1 LFLLSLVPL
10 VEAYTTFETTC
21 SAPNPHSEFLF
32 VSSPD
37 TRGTLN
43 ILWSSLFTIFACTWT
58 LQHPDIPEQRNGCN
72 PGILGHLKWTLK
84 AFGNKALLM
93 ITTALAPEYAV
104 GKAFSDLV
112 RARELQQRMKR
123 YADEDGVA
131 WTLRHSYFAR
141 MGGFAIRSKQLLKD
155 FETTNKQLRGGKLH
169 CLSDNQLYNL
179 RSKRVIKSLPDIRVE
194 EIKDKSKNDTLG
206 KFIAIGQIT
215 WSIVQIIARAAKNL
229 PSSPLEIAVVAFA
242 ICAVIVYGLY
252 MHKPQSV
259 STPIA
264 ILAYSNGNSY
274 SPEPKAAVVD
284 HKSEVTVIKPEPQVI
299 VDSEPQV
306 AGNSN
311 GIEPSTERHTNS
323 GLRIWGTVLVTG
335 IGAAVFGGVHVTA
348 WNFDFP
354 TTIELVWWRCASI
367 YSVAFPLGFAFAG
380 GLLLVLDEYDDQIED
395 VVGIMGRILVLGLLL
410 FLFCLFNFLYIVAR
424 LFILVEIFRT
434 LCFLPAGSFVTT
446 WSTNIPH

>member
-1 LFLLSLVPL
+1 
-10 VEAYTTFETTC
+10 
-21 SAPNPHSEFLF
+21 
-32 VSSPD
+32 
-37 TRGTLN
+37 
-43 ILWSSLFTIFACTWT
+43 
-58 LQHPDIPEQRNGCN
+58 
-72 PGILGHLKWTLK
+72 
-84 AFGNKALLM
+84 M

-264 ILAYSNGNSY
+264 ILAYSSAQEATLEEILEKCYMMARKEADGNSY

-306 AGNSN
+306 VGNSN
-311 GIEPSTERHTNS
+311 GIEPSTEHHTNS

-446 WSTNIPH
+446 WSTNIPHFS